1 MHECPLYG
9 VDMISMISMIRVHCN
24 RMCIHLMSM
33 INMSSS
39 ADSTTV
45 MFSKSTVLMLPDSL
59 LGQLFII
66 LFEVHFCFQRGS
78 IIVIT
83 KSVAGFANHD
93 FSFSRKLWDGG
104 ILLLILFGLFW
115 FSSLGIFWWIAVAM
129 AFLFLLDQPNYPM
142 GRKDRYEVVLKLIDG
157 DNVLI

>member
-1 MHECPLYG
+1 MF
-9 VDMISMISMIRVHCN
+9 RVHCN

-33 INMSSS
+33 INVSSS
-39 ADSTTV
+39 ADSTIV
-45 MFSKSTVLMLPDSL
+45 MSSKSTISSVSVFPDSL

-83 KSVAGFANHD
+83 QSVTGFANHD
-93 FSFSRKLWDGG
+93 FSFSRKLKEGG

-142 GRKDRYEVVLKLIDG
+142 GRKDHFKVFLKRTHRSLSG
-157 DNVLI
+157 TRTYWQCLFT